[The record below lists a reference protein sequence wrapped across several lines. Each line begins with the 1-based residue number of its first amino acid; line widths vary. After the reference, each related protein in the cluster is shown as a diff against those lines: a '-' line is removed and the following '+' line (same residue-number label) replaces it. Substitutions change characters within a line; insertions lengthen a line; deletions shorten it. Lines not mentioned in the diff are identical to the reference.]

1 MMISIFYSSFS
12 LIVGIQSNSVCGYKI
27 ANCLLKINNEIYS
40 KPSHTNTLYSPKL
53 TCIDTMDYTISDKEF
68 NLFDLR
74 DCLERFHSGY
84 SFQKPIYNY
93 NINEIDD
100 FETISNTDNLI
111 LYGPHVNMVH
121 DMCNFTVYIDIDAG
135 LQQEYLNNEA
145 VDCNFNPDFIIGINS
160 NYVTF
165 LQQGD
170 YINSILEN
178 YPAEVYKYKNY
189 NGIKIDKFN
198 KFLLPMFFKTY
209 NVHGIFGIINI
220 LTSLK
225 LKEIIF

>member
-1 MMISIFYSSFS
+1 MMISIYYSAFS

-27 ANCLLKINNEIYS
+27 SNCVLKINNEIYS
-40 KPSHTNTLYSPKL
+40 KPSYTNTLYSPKL
-53 TCIDTMDYTISDKEF
+53 TCIDTMDYTIFDKEI

-100 FETISNTDNLI
+100 FEIISNTDNLI
-111 LYGPHVNMVH
+111 VYGPHVDMIH
-121 DMCNFTVYIDIDAG
+121 DLCNYTLYVDIDTG
-135 LQQEYLNNEA
+135 LQQEYLNNEV
-145 VDCNFNPDFIIGINS
+145 VDCNFNPDFIIGIS
-160 NYVTF
+160 PEYVTF
-165 LQQGD
+165 LQHD
-170 YINSILEN
+170 NYINSLLDN
-178 YPAEVYKYKNY
+178 YPVEVYNYKNY
-189 NGIKIDKFN
+189 NGIRIDKFN
-198 KFLLPMFFKTY
+198 KFLLPIFFRNY
-209 NVHGIFGIINI
+209 NVNGLFGIIKV

>member
-1 MMISIFYSSFS
+1 MMISIYYSVFS

-27 ANCLLKINNEIYS
+27 SNCVLTLNNEIYS
-40 KPSHTNTLYSPKL
+40 KPSYTNTLYSPKL
-53 TCIDTMDYTISDKEF
+53 TCIDTMDYTIFDKKI

-100 FETISNTDNLI
+100 FEIISNTDNLI
-111 LYGPHVNMVH
+111 VYGPHVDMIH
-121 DMCNFTVYIDIDAG
+121 DLCNYTLYVDIDTR
-135 LQQEYLNNEA
+135 LQQEYLNNEV
-145 VDCNFNPDFIIGINS
+145 VDCNFNPDFIIGVS
-160 NYVTF
+160 PEYVTF
-165 LQQGD
+165 LQQD
-170 YINSILEN
+170 NYINSLLDN
-178 YPAEVYKYKNY
+178 YPVEVYNYKNY
-189 NGIKIDKFN
+189 NGIRIDKFN
-198 KFLLPMFFKTY
+198 KFLLPIFFSNY
-209 NVHGIFGIINI
+209 NVNGLFGIIKV